1 MISKIKRW
9 WALLWWKDGK
19 IAPIGVPYRIP
30 TLAEVEHVKA
40 AEQARKELEFM
51 SDVQQGVA
59 AICKKLHK
67 GETSF
72 IVTHSMGYSEG
83 WILFCFYANKR
94 YMVEVNRILNRSGWQ
109 VEITPVGHHPIDKY
123 PVSVEVIVSR
133 TDKEER

>member
-9 WALLWWKDGK
+9 WTLLWWKEEK
-19 IAPIGVPYRIP
+19 IAPIVVPYRIP
-30 TLAEVEHVKA
+30 TLDEVEQAKA

-59 AICKKLHK
+59 TICKKLHK

-83 WILFCFYANKR
+83 WILFCCYANKR
-94 YMVEVNRILNRSGWQ
+94 YMVEVNRILNRSGWW
-109 VEITPVGHHPIDKY
+109 VTITPVGHHPIDKY

-133 TDKEER
+133 IDKEE